1 MKDGALGVL
10 VLCALV
16 ALFFVWGALHDI
28 SRGDESDYTLE
39 YIALAI
45 GAVGVAFI
53 HRQALRILAPK
64 RRRVWIWVTIGVIAL
79 FDLAALSARLNPK
92 YPNDR
97 AVATAFLAVTLPLLA
112 LVCSQAICPCCQGRS
127 SCRS

>member
-1 MKDGALGVL
+1 MGGALL
-10 VLCALV
+10 

-28 SRGDESDYTLE
+28 SRGDESDYTAE

-45 GAVGVAFI
+45 GAVGLAFI

-64 RRRVWIWVTIGVIAL
+64 RRRVWLWVMIGVMAL

-92 YPNDR
+92 YPNDQ
-97 AVATAFLAVTLPLLA
+97 AVGTAFLAVTLPLLA
-112 LVCSQAICPCCQGRS
+112 LVCYQAICPCCQKGS

>member
-1 MKDGALGVL
+1 MGL
-10 VLCALV
+10 
-16 ALFFVWGALHDI
+16 
-28 SRGDESDYTLE
+28 
-39 YIALAI
+39 
-45 GAVGVAFI
+45 AFI

-64 RRRVWIWVTIGVIAL
+64 RRRVWLWSMIGVMAL

-97 AVATAFLAVTLPLLA
+97 AVGTVFLAVTLPLLG
-112 LVCSQAICPCCQGRS
+112 LVCYQAICPCCQRGS